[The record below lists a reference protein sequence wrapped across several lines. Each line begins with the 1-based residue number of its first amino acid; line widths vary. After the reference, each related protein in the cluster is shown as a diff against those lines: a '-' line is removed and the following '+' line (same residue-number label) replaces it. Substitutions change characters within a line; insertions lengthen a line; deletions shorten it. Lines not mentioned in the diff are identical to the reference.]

1 MAEELVL
8 PEEVVTGAAAET
20 AFAAEET
27 TGTRVVGTTTG
38 ALVVVGTTTGTG
50 VVEVVGA
57 GAGVELSGVCW
68 MSTAGASVLLEAGVL
83 EAAGIMTGT
92 PSEVKVATAT
102 APPVEV
108 EVP

>member
-1 MAEELVL
+1 LAEELVL

-68 MSTAGASVLLEAGVL
+68 MSTAGASVLLEA
-83 EAAGIMTGT
+83 AGIMTGT